1 MHPLIPVG
9 PSHEAGAVYSVM
21 VSARPPEAESS
32 NTVVRL
38 ARVRLLRLSTTSLA
52 IWSLPVQIAAETT
65 TEPELMVS
73 TMSSAVTPSI
83 TEASF
88 ILKKVW

>member
-9 PSHEAGAVYSVM
+9 PSHEAGAVYAVK

-52 IWSLPVQIAAETT
+52 IWSLPVQIVLGPLFGTW
-65 TEPELMVS
+65 L
-73 TMSSAVTPSI
+73 
-83 TEASF
+83 SF
-88 ILKKVW
+88 VMPKFN